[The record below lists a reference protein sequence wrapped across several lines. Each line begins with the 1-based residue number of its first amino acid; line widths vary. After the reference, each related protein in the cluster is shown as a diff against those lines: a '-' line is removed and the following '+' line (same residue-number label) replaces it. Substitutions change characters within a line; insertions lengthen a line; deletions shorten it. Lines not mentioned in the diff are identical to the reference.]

1 MRGGFC
7 CNFTAGADVGQTG
20 IHGRAGKPATN
31 ATAGTLLCALPESRA
46 LPGYGKTSPTSRPQS
61 MAGGE
66 VHRAQGVTR
75 MARRSRRKA
84 RYSVDMTVKAWD
96 LAKAGSAIEIAIRER
111 DVLLGTIQIGQGGFR
126 WHPAHGKK
134 GFKRIRWSKLAEDLN
149 ERY

>member
-1 MRGGFC
+1 MDAKTGES
-7 CNFTAGADVGQTG
+7 G
-20 IHGRAGKPATN
+20 IHGDANAKQELTQPPFAAPSAGMP
-31 ATAGTLLCALPESRA
+31 LCEVPESRA
-46 LPGYGKTSPTSRPQS
+46 LWERKASPAWHPQS

-84 RYSVDMTVKAWD
+84 RYSVDMSVKAWD
-96 LAKAGSAIEIAIRER
+96 LAKAGSAIEIAIRDR

-149 ERY
+149 DRY

>member
-1 MRGGFC
+1 VPFRVTK
-7 CNFTAGADVGQTG
+7 NFAGIA
-20 IHGRAGKPATN
+20 
-31 ATAGTLLCALPESRA
+31 S
-46 LPGYGKTSPTSRPQS
+46 QS

-66 VHRAQGVTR
+66 AHRAQGVTR